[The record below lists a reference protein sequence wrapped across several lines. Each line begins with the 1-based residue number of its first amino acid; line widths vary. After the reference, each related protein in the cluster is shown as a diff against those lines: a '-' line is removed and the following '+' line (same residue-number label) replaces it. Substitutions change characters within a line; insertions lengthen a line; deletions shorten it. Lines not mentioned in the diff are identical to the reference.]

1 MIWWDD
7 HYIAFG
13 ERGLTMRPPIHRAV
27 GHVRSVQPVRVD
39 LSTILA
45 VVVDLALGL
54 DDFALKLD
62 LFTPEVRTIHD
73 IDIFFEGIV
82 ITHLL
87 IVSFLTMFLSI
98 NHFLPFALCL

>member
-1 MIWWDD
+1 
-7 HYIAFG
+7 
-13 ERGLTMRPPIHRAV
+13 
-27 GHVRSVQPVRVD
+27 
-39 LSTILA
+39 
-45 VVVDLALGL
+45 
-54 DDFALKLD
+54 LKLD